1 MFESANPKLHGRKF
15 YIPDFQ
21 ISLELYIWGASQV
34 ALVVKNQAASA
45 GDIRNLG
52 SIPGFGRSL
61 GEGNGNPLQPSCL
74 ENPMDREALRAIVH
88 SVTKSRT
95 QLKCLSMHARKV

>member
-52 SIPGFGRSL
+52 SIPVIGRSP
-61 GEGNGNPLQPSCL
+61 EGGHDKPLHYSCL
-74 ENPMDREALRAIVH
+74 ENPTDRG
-88 SVTKSRT
+88 
-95 QLKCLSMHARKV
+95 ARQATVA